1 MSSARGVVRPL
12 RPVPAADAVAAQPPA
27 GDRSRAAGSRD
38 RSGAW
43 LLVATAGLALLS
55 AAAAAVSYTAQ
66 LRMML
71 AERHQ
76 EIAAG
81 LEAAIPDAG
90 ALVFASLGIAL
101 ALHGRRAVRARV
113 LNVTAV
119 AASVVMNVLAAS
131 AGWRSL
137 AVWAMPPVA
146 YALASDTMI
155 GVVRARA
162 LARQRALDTRLADD
176 EPTPLALAGGALLW
190 LLRFALAPRST
201 AAGLRSW
208 VLQSPAAPSSRAEP
222 SPAATGTGLTGSGN
236 RAGTK
241 TARFLEL
248 VTERHGPLAQIDPS
262 RVSPI
267 CSQLAPLAGLNTGAA
282 RTALRSSVLRAR
294 DGGSR

>member
-1 MSSARGVVRPL
+1 MVRPL
-12 RPVPAADAVAAQPPA
+12 RPVPAAGAVAGQPPA
-27 GDRSRAAGSRD
+27 GDRSRAAGSTD
-38 RSGAW
+38 RSGTW

-66 LRMML
+66 FRMML

-162 LARQRALDTRLADD
+162 LARQRALNTRLAED

-201 AAGLRSW
+201 AAGFRSW
-208 VLQSPAAPSSRAEP
+208 VLQSPAAPGSQAASP
-222 SPAATGTGLTGSGN
+222 PAATGTGTGRAGSG
-236 RAGTK
+236 RRPGTK

-262 RVSPI
+262 QVSPI

-282 RTALRSSVLRAR
+282 RTALRSSVLRAG